1 MRISDWSSDVCAS
14 DLQRSL
20 PLSGITV
27 LDLSHVYNGPYAAL
41 LMALAGAEV
50 IKIEPTGGEHLRS
63 RGDAGGAAMAFAM
76 LNSNKK
82 SLALDL
88 KSARGKQILLD
99 LARQADVLVE
109 NFSPESGRAT
119 CRERGCQAV

>member
-1 MRISDWSSDVCAS
+1 
-14 DLQRSL
+14 
-20 PLSGITV
+20 
-27 LDLSHVYNGPYAAL
+27 
-41 LMALAGAEV
+41 MARAGAEV

-109 NFSPESGRAT
+109 NFSPGTTDRLGIGPAALQELNPRLIYGSSSGYGDRQST
-119 CRERGCQAV
+119 RLNSSH